1 MMDSGYDSKEI
12 YETLRKRQV
21 QAIIPLNLRGEKV
34 PPEGLDVIACL
45 FVPWGIQRCIGE
57 QMKK

>member
-1 MMDSGYDSKEI
+1 MMDSGYDSKEL

-34 PPEGLDVIACL
+34 PPAGLDANRT
-45 FVPWGIQRCIGE
+45 PQKGSTAE
-57 QMKK
+57 MP